1 MPSPPS
7 NLRRR
12 LPVARA
18 ARFLFVVV
26 GLGMIL
32 GCPPD
37 KTHRKQQLTGKPAL
51 ELRKAVSFALASK
64 SLPASREDLVAAIVN
79 GMRGHVKLPD
89 RDDIVTADGDHY
101 PALQRLKVDLTDAGV
116 DTGKKPAK
124 LKSDEKPQPGLR
136 AEQFQF
142 CAQPLNVDGGHIS
155 MDVRARQ
162 VRLGVQHDKN
172 GGPVLVL
179 DDARDGQVDCQTTTG
194 DLSTIFRAS
203 ANERGKPFGLSVQK
217 AKLALESSNDRD
229 LSADL
234 RLASRL
240 LLVPI
245 TLHFKAHV
253 AVDRDGN
260 ASLSGLSCDGDDVAG
275 TLITQFIRP
284 SLAQYNGRT
293 MPLVAFPSDR
303 IRLRDV
309 TVHVDGENVRV
320 AATFG
325 S

>member
-1 MPSPPS
+1 M
-7 NLRRR
+7 
-12 LPVARA
+12 
-18 ARFLFVVV
+18 
-26 GLGMIL
+26 L

-37 KTHRKQQLTGKPAL
+37 KSQRKQQVTGKPAL
-51 ELRKAVSFALASK
+51 ELRKAVSFALASRK
-64 SLPASREDLVAAIVN
+64 LPATREDLIAAMVG

-89 RDDIVTADGDHY
+89 NADVVTAEGDDY
-101 PALQRLKVDLTDAGV
+101 PWLRRLKVDLTNAGV
-116 DTGKKPAK
+116 DTGHKPTK
-124 LKSDEKPQPGLR
+124 LNSKEKMQPGLR

-142 CAQPLNVDGGHIS
+142 CATPLNVDGGHVAL
-155 MDVRARQ
+155 DVRARQ
-162 VRLGVQHDKN
+162 VRLGVQHDKA
-172 GGPVLVL
+172 GSPVLVL
-179 DDARDGQVDCQTTTG
+179 DDARDGQVDCQTTTR
-194 DLSTIFRAS
+194 DLGTIFRAS

-217 AKLALESSNDRD
+217 AKLELVGGDDDRA

-253 AVDRDGN
+253 AVDGDGN
-260 ASLSGLSCDGDDVAG
+260 ATLSGLSCDGDDVAG
-275 TLITQFIRP
+275 ALITQFIRP
-284 SLAQYNGRT
+284 TLAQYNGRT
-293 MPLVAFPSDR
+293 MPLVAFPSER

-320 AATFG
+320 AAAFG